1 MNFLISR
8 ILFLRNLRHKF
19 SIPRNFAHA
28 WLIPVILSIL
38 AVGFAVGA
46 ENRIETGYADAA
58 GFMELIS
65 PDSLSRPLESDYF
78 ASVGGLFE
86 LNGAKADQ
94 VCGVLSNVNQTER
107 NVIGGHPY
115 LLSIPISVI
124 FQFIPVNESWIAA
137 VLLSISIFGGLL
149 ALQVFMRK
157 NGQGLISQI
166 LILIAIMCYPVLL
179 RSSIGQI
186 YFDRLL
192 FGSVVGLILLIWWMR
207 YRSTKVWPYVV
218 GLLILTALISERGAM
233 LSGLLGVGYVI
244 LLFGSGA
251 VKTREVRWV
260 FLCASG
266 ALLWAFIWSTKIQE
280 SVYYG
285 SLTPM
290 KMIRDYL
297 SIIVHPTRPPLQGF
311 LLASLTLLVLGLAS
325 GRLILLAFL
334 TLSMNVTVPVTL
346 LSLDNFYTHYHQ
358 VYLPVIVAS
367 AVIGFTQISN
377 YLARNYEKKAST
389 LQSLM
394 GVALLVTSLMV
405 WSSTALETNVG
416 TRSLLRST
424 WFPIGSSSHE
434 IASQGARSRSEVA
447 KYAVEVGRKQGNG
460 DNRPITSAPE
470 PIMPALFL
478 AGAKDVE
485 YWPVGVGVAEIVIAP
500 YINGIPNVFP
510 YSDPQGTA
518 GVLSKCVQSALDE
531 RYVLVKTFGDSP
543 ASETRIYRKNRV
555 N

>member
-1 MNFLISR
+1 
-8 ILFLRNLRHKF
+8 
-19 SIPRNFAHA
+19 
-28 WLIPVILSIL
+28 
-38 AVGFAVGA
+38 
-46 ENRIETGYADAA
+46 
-58 GFMELIS
+58 
-65 PDSLSRPLESDYF
+65 
-78 ASVGGLFE
+78 
-86 LNGAKADQ
+86 
-94 VCGVLSNVNQTER
+94 
-107 NVIGGHPY
+107 
-115 LLSIPISVI
+115 
-124 FQFIPVNESWIAA
+124 
-137 VLLSISIFGGLL
+137 
-149 ALQVFMRK
+149 
-157 NGQGLISQI
+157 
-166 LILIAIMCYPVLL
+166 
-179 RSSIGQI
+179 
-186 YFDRLL
+186 
-192 FGSVVGLILLIWWMR
+192 
-207 YRSTKVWPYVV
+207 
-218 GLLILTALISERGAM
+218 
-233 LSGLLGVGYVI
+233 
-244 LLFGSGA
+244 
-251 VKTREVRWV
+251 
-260 FLCASG
+260 
-266 ALLWAFIWSTKIQE
+266 
-280 SVYYG
+280 
-285 SLTPM
+285 
-290 KMIRDYL
+290 
-297 SIIVHPTRPPLQGF
+297 
-311 LLASLTLLVLGLAS
+311 
-325 GRLILLAFL
+325 
-334 TLSMNVTVPVTL
+334 MNVTVPVTL

>member
-1 MNFLISR
+1 M
-8 ILFLRNLRHKF
+8 
-19 SIPRNFAHA
+19 
-28 WLIPVILSIL
+28 WLLPVILTIL
-38 AVGFAVGA
+38 AAVFAVGA
-46 ENRIETGYADAA
+46 ESRIETGYADAA
-58 GFMELIS
+58 GFLELIS

-94 VCGVLSNVNQTER
+94 VCDVLSNVNQTKR

-115 LLSIPISVI
+115 LLSIPIAMISR
-124 FQFIPVNESWIAA
+124 FIPASESWVAA
-137 VLLSISIFGGLL
+137 VLQSISIFGGLL

-157 NGQGLISQI
+157 NGLRLIPQI
-166 LILIAIMCYPVLL
+166 MILIAIMCYPVLL

-186 YFDRLL
+186 YFDRFL
-192 FGSVVGLILLIWWMR
+192 FGPVISLILLIWWMR

-233 LSGLLGVGYVI
+233 LSGLLGVGYLV
-244 LLFGSGA
+244 LLFGRGA

-260 FLCASG
+260 FLCGSG
-266 ALLWAFIWSTKIQE
+266 SLLWVFIWSSKIQE
-280 SVYYG
+280 SIYYG
-285 SLTPM
+285 SLTPI

-311 LLASLTLLVLGLAS
+311 LLASLTLLVLGIAS
-325 GRLILLAFL
+325 GRLIFLVLL
-334 TLSMNVTVPVTL
+334 TYSMNITVPVTL

-377 YLARNYEKKAST
+377 FLARNYEKKVFIS
-389 LQSLM
+389 QSLV
-394 GVALLVTSLMV
+394 GVALCVTSLMV
-405 WSSTALETNVG
+405 WSSNTLQTNVG
-416 TRSLLRST
+416 TTSILRST
-424 WFPIGSSSHE
+424 WLPIGSSSHE
-434 IASQGARSRSEVA
+434 VATQGARSRSEVA
-447 KYAVEVGRKQGNG
+447 KYAVQVGRKQGNG
-460 DNRPITSAPE
+460 DIRPITSAPE

-485 YWPVGVGVAEIVIAP
+485 YWPVGVGVADIVIAP

-543 ASETRIYRKNRV
+543 ASETRIYKKSHV